1 MSENKPKKPA
11 KRGKPKKVINIDKV
25 DKVDMPA
32 DGHTHIQ
39 DQQIIDALMKYRGIV
54 SNVAKSLKVSRA
66 AIYKRISSNPKLK
79 NSQLDAREI
88 IRDDIEDAFLEA
100 VRNKETWAIKIG
112 VERLLGPRGYVANPS
127 ISVTN
132 ENPQVVVNMDIEK
145 SSTEA
150 LKKAEAIL
158 KKDIQKGAKDE

>member
-1 MSENKPKKPA
+1 MSENKPKKQA
-11 KRGKPKKVINIDKV
+11 KRGRPRKVINIDKV
-25 DKVDMPA
+25 DMPV

-39 DQQIIDALMKYRGIV
+39 DEQIIDALMTYRGIV

-66 AIYKRISSNPKLK
+66 AIYKRISSNEKIK
-79 NSQLDAREI
+79 QAQIDGREI
-88 IRDDIEDAFLEA
+88 IRDDVEDAFLEA

-112 VERLLGPRGYVANPS
+112 VERLLGPRGYVANQS

-132 ENPQVVVNMDIEK
+132 ENPQVVLNMDIEK
-145 SSTEA
+145 SSTDA

-158 KKDIQKGAKDE
+158 RKDIQKGAKDE